1 MNNWTK
7 LVKEKFALGRS
18 GNKAYTLGDAMKA
31 AKKVYKKGSASIKS
45 TVSRMS
51 RRRKSKKSKT
61 MKRRR

>member
-7 LVKEKFALGRS
+7 LVKEKFDLGRMN
-18 GNKAYTLGDAMKA
+18 NKSYSLGDAMKA

-51 RRRKSKKSKT
+51 RRSKKSKRSKT
-61 MKRRR
+61 MRRR